1 MSYSLPSGKAA
12 RWTLAEF
19 GIYHPITYIQCLLP
33 KSGARTNTIHACR
46 CKAPRLRLR
55 ESHAVHW
62 SHTASWSFA
71 AVFVENLIVSE
82 GWILRHSVWS
92 RTNRTD
98 KLEDCPVCYKKG
110 RERESLWCHSSA
122 WLFFSVGIFP
132 VHSRPLTPESAA
144 TATSV
149 VKLPMLQSEG
159 DKVKYLLEGQYQ
171 EMVETSH
178 DGGCALCSRG
188 MYLLIG

>member
-1 MSYSLPSGKAA
+1 MAA
-12 RWTLAEF
+12 RCATKKAEKERAF
-19 GIYHPITYIQCLLP
+19 GVIQEL
-33 KSGARTNTIHACR
+33 
-46 CKAPRLRLR
+46 
-55 ESHAVHW
+55 
-62 SHTASWSFA
+62 
-71 AVFVENLIVSE
+71 
-82 GWILRHSVWS
+82 
-92 RTNRTD
+92 
-98 KLEDCPVCYKKG
+98 DC
-110 RERESLWCHSSA
+110 
-122 WLFFSVGIFP
+122 FFSVGIFP